1 MRHSRSFKKKNIDLE
16 NDNDNEKER
25 YFELSE
31 DDLRELSLLNS
42 ALISIY
48 LFIMSDIIFYDST
61 INAIENIV
69 NKKDNQRIIAEVEA
83 IESGYLELISKLILI
98 NVDISRYNHLYKKF
112 INGKKEDLLKPELD
126 ITIGDGFQVLTYFF
140 IVIGFVGTYK
150 VNKIKNISIDA
161 SKELVLLLSQ
171 LDAINIRFYADY
183 LAYISI
189 LESIQLV
196 CNKYQKDKNIKV
208 NPDIPAIQSAI
219 CYFLS
224 RVILANV
231 AFTRYDELYKKYGK
245 TQYRDL
251 LQPNVAINVGNVF
264 GVIGCIYILL
274 GLMERYERNI
284 NGPIFGI

>member
-1 MRHSRSFKKKNIDLE
+1 MRHSRSFKKSNIDLE
-16 NDNDNEKER
+16 DDNGKER

-31 DDLRELSLLNS
+31 DDLRELSLLNN

-48 LFIMSDIIFYDST
+48 LFVISDIIFYDST
-61 INAIENIV
+61 INAIGNIV
-69 NKKDNQRIIAEVEA
+69 NKNDNQRIIAEVEA

-112 INGKKEDLLKPELD
+112 INGKKEDLLKPEID
-126 ITIGDGFQVLTYFF
+126 ITIGDGFQILTYFF

-150 VNKIKNISIDA
+150 VNKIKNISIDD
-161 SKELVLLLSQ
+161 SKELSLLLSQ
-171 LDAINIRFYADY
+171 LDGINIRFYADY

-196 CNKYQKDKNIKV
+196 YNKYQKNKNIKV

-231 AFTRYDELYKKYGK
+231 AFTRYDELYKKYGE
-245 TQYRDL
+245 TQYKGL
-251 LQPNVAINVGNVF
+251 LQPNASINVGNIF

-274 GLMERYERNI
+274 GFMERYERNI
-284 NGPIFGI
+284 NGPVFGI

>member
-16 NDNDNEKER
+16 DDNEKER

-31 DDLRELSLLNS
+31 DDLRELSLLNN

-48 LFIMSDIIFYDST
+48 LFVISDIIFYDSI
-61 INAIENIV
+61 INAIGNIV
-69 NKKDNQRIIAEVEA
+69 NKNDNQRIIAEVEA

-112 INGKKEDLLKPELD
+112 INGKKEDLLKPEID
-126 ITIGDGFQVLTYFF
+126 ITIGDGFQILTYFF

-150 VNKIKNISIDA
+150 VNKIKNISIDD
-161 SKELVLLLSQ
+161 SKELSLLLSQ
-171 LDAINIRFYADY
+171 LDGINIRFYADY

-189 LESIQLV
+189 LESMQLV
-196 CNKYQKDKNIKV
+196 YNKYQKEKNIRV

-224 RVILANV
+224 RLILANV

-251 LQPNVAINVGNVF
+251 LQPNVSINVGNVF
-264 GVIGCIYILL
+264 GIIGCIYILL
-274 GLMERYERNI
+274 GFIERYERNI
-284 NGPIFGI
+284 NGPVFGI

>member
-16 NDNDNEKER
+16 DDNEKER

-31 DDLRELSLLNS
+31 DDLRELSLLNN

-48 LFIMSDIIFYDST
+48 LFVISDIIFYDST
-61 INAIENIV
+61 INAIGNIV
-69 NKKDNQRIIAEVEA
+69 NKNDNQRIIAEVEA

-112 INGKKEDLLKPELD
+112 INGKKEDLLKPEID
-126 ITIGDGFQVLTYFF
+126 ITIGDGFQILTYFF

-150 VNKIKNISIDA
+150 VNKIKNISIDD
-161 SKELVLLLSQ
+161 SKELSLLLSQ
-171 LDAINIRFYADY
+171 LDGINIRFYADY

-189 LESIQLV
+189 LESMQLV
-196 CNKYQKDKNIKV
+196 YNKYQKEKNIRV

-224 RVILANV
+224 RLILANV

-251 LQPNVAINVGNVF
+251 LQPNLSINVGNVF
-264 GVIGCIYILL
+264 GIIGCIYILL
-274 GLMERYERNI
+274 GFIERYERNI
-284 NGPIFGI
+284 NGPVFGI

>member
-1 MRHSRSFKKKNIDLE
+1 MRHSRSFKKNNIDVE
-16 NDNDNEKER
+16 DDNEKER

-31 DDLRELSLLNS
+31 DDLRELSLLNN

-48 LFIMSDIIFYDST
+48 LFVISDIIFYDST
-61 INAIENIV
+61 INAIGNIV
-69 NKKDNQRIIAEVEA
+69 NKNDNQRIIAEVEA

-112 INGKKEDLLKPELD
+112 INGKKEDLLKPEID
-126 ITIGDGFQVLTYFF
+126 ITIGDGFQILTYFF

-150 VNKIKNISIDA
+150 VNKIKNISIDY
-161 SKELVLLLSQ
+161 SKELSLLLSQ
-171 LDAINIRFYADY
+171 LDGINIRFYADY

-189 LESIQLV
+189 LESMQLV
-196 CNKYQKDKNIKV
+196 YNKYQKDKNIRV

-224 RVILANV
+224 RLILANV

-251 LQPNVAINVGNVF
+251 LQPNLSINVGNVF
-264 GVIGCIYILL
+264 GIIGCIYILL
-274 GLMERYERNI
+274 GFIERYERNI
-284 NGPIFGI
+284 NGPVFGI

>member
-1 MRHSRSFKKKNIDLE
+1 MRHSRSFKKNNIDVE
-16 NDNDNEKER
+16 DDNEKER

-31 DDLRELSLLNS
+31 DDLRELSLLNN

-48 LFIMSDIIFYDST
+48 LFVISDIIFYDST
-61 INAIENIV
+61 INAIGNIV
-69 NKKDNQRIIAEVEA
+69 NKNDNQRIIAEVEA

-112 INGKKEDLLKPELD
+112 INGKKEDLLKPEID
-126 ITIGDGFQVLTYFF
+126 ITIGDGFQILTYFF

-150 VNKIKNISIDA
+150 VNKIKNISIDD
-161 SKELVLLLSQ
+161 SKELSLLLSQ
-171 LDAINIRFYADY
+171 LDGINIRFYADY

-189 LESIQLV
+189 LESMQLV
-196 CNKYQKDKNIKV
+196 YNKYQKDKNIRV

-224 RVILANV
+224 RLILANV

-251 LQPNVAINVGNVF
+251 LQPNVSINVGNVF

-274 GLMERYERNI
+274 GFIERYERNI
-284 NGPIFGI
+284 NGPVFGI

>member
-16 NDNDNEKER
+16 DDNEKER

-31 DDLRELSLLNS
+31 DDLRELSLLNN

-48 LFIMSDIIFYDST
+48 LFVISDIIFYDST
-61 INAIENIV
+61 INAIGNIV
-69 NKKDNQRIIAEVEA
+69 NKNDNQRIIAEVEA

-112 INGKKEDLLKPELD
+112 INGKKEDLLKPEID
-126 ITIGDGFQVLTYFF
+126 ITIGDGFQILTYFF
-140 IVIGFVGTYK
+140 IVI
-150 VNKIKNISIDA
+150 
-161 SKELVLLLSQ
+161 SQ
-171 LDAINIRFYADY
+171 LDGINIRFYADY

-189 LESIQLV
+189 LESMQLV
-196 CNKYQKDKNIKV
+196 YNKYQKEKNIRV

-224 RVILANV
+224 RLILANV

-251 LQPNVAINVGNVF
+251 LQPNVSINVGNVF

-274 GLMERYERNI
+274 GFIERYERNI
-284 NGPIFGI
+284 NGPVFGI

>member
-1 MRHSRSFKKKNIDLE
+1 MED
-16 NDNDNEKER
+16 DNEKER

-31 DDLRELSLLNS
+31 DDLRELSLLNN

-48 LFIMSDIIFYDST
+48 LFVISDIIFYDST
-61 INAIENIV
+61 INAIGNIV
-69 NKKDNQRIIAEVEA
+69 NKNDNQRIIAEVEA

-112 INGKKEDLLKPELD
+112 INGKKEDLLKPEID
-126 ITIGDGFQVLTYFF
+126 ITIGDGFQILTYFF

-150 VNKIKNISIDA
+150 VNKIKNISIDD
-161 SKELVLLLSQ
+161 SKELSLLLLQ
-171 LDAINIRFYADY
+171 LDGINIRFYADY

-189 LESIQLV
+189 LESMQLV
-196 CNKYQKDKNIKV
+196 YNKYKKEKNIRV

-224 RVILANV
+224 RLILANV

-245 TQYRDL
+245 TQYKDL
-251 LQPNVAINVGNVF
+251 LQPNVSINVGNVF

-274 GLMERYERNI
+274 GFIERYERNI
-284 NGPIFGI
+284 NGPVFGI

>member
-1 MRHSRSFKKKNIDLE
+1 MRHSRSFKKNNIDVE
-16 NDNDNEKER
+16 DDNEKER

-31 DDLRELSLLNS
+31 DDLIELSLLNN

-48 LFIMSDIIFYDST
+48 LFVISDIIFYDST
-61 INAIENIV
+61 INAIGNIV
-69 NKKDNQRIIAEVEA
+69 NKNDNQRIIAEVEA

-112 INGKKEDLLKPELD
+112 INGKKEDLLKPEID
-126 ITIGDGFQVLTYFF
+126 ITIGDGFQILTYFF

-150 VNKIKNISIDA
+150 VNKIKNISIDD
-161 SKELVLLLSQ
+161 SKELSLLLSQ
-171 LDAINIRFYADY
+171 LDGINIRFYADY

-189 LESIQLV
+189 LESMQLV
-196 CNKYQKDKNIKV
+196 YNKYQKDKNIRV

-224 RVILANV
+224 RLILANV

-251 LQPNVAINVGNVF
+251 LQPNLSINVGNVF
-264 GVIGCIYILL
+264 GIIGCIYILL
-274 GLMERYERNI
+274 GFIERYERNI
-284 NGPIFGI
+284 NGPVFGI

>member
-1 MRHSRSFKKKNIDLE
+1 MRHSRSFKKNNIDVE
-16 NDNDNEKER
+16 DDNEKER

-31 DDLRELSLLNS
+31 DDLRELSLLNN

-48 LFIMSDIIFYDST
+48 LFVISDIIFYDST
-61 INAIENIV
+61 INAIGNIV
-69 NKKDNQRIIAEVEA
+69 NKNDNQRIIAEVEA

-112 INGKKEDLLKPELD
+112 INGKKEDLLKPEID
-126 ITIGDGFQVLTYFF
+126 ITIGDGFQILTYFF

-150 VNKIKNISIDA
+150 VNKIKNISIDD
-161 SKELVLLLSQ
+161 SKELSLLLSQ
-171 LDAINIRFYADY
+171 LDGINIRFYADY
-183 LAYISI
+183 LAYISL
-189 LESIQLV
+189 LESMQLV
-196 CNKYQKDKNIKV
+196 YNKYQKDKNIRV

-224 RVILANV
+224 RLILANV

-251 LQPNVAINVGNVF
+251 LQPNLSINVGNVF
-264 GVIGCIYILL
+264 GIIGCIYILL
-274 GLMERYERNI
+274 GFIERYERNI
-284 NGPIFGI
+284 NGPVFGI

>member
-1 MRHSRSFKKKNIDLE
+1 MRHSRSFKKNNIDLE
-16 NDNDNEKER
+16 DDNEKER

-31 DDLRELSLLNS
+31 DDLRELSLLNN

-48 LFIMSDIIFYDST
+48 LFVISDIIFYNST
-61 INAIENIV
+61 INAIGNIV
-69 NKKDNQRIIAEVEA
+69 NKNDNQRIIAEVEA

-112 INGKKEDLLKPELD
+112 IKGKKEDLLKPEID
-126 ITIGDGFQVLTYFF
+126 ITIGDGFQILTYFF

-150 VNKIKNISIDA
+150 VSKIKNIFIDN
-161 SKELVLLLSQ
+161 SKELSLLLSQ
-171 LDAINIRFYADY
+171 LDGINIRFYADY

-189 LESIQLV
+189 LESMQLV
-196 CNKYQKDKNIKV
+196 YNKYQKEKNIRV

-224 RVILANV
+224 RLILANV

-251 LQPNVAINVGNVF
+251 LQPNVSINVGNIF

-274 GLMERYERNI
+274 GFIERYERNI
-284 NGPIFGI
+284 NGPVFGI

>member
-1 MRHSRSFKKKNIDLE
+1 MRHSRQFKKKNIDLE
-16 NDNDNEKER
+16 DDNEKER

-31 DDLRELSLLNS
+31 DDVRELSLLNS
-42 ALISIY
+42 ALTSIY
-48 LFIMSDIIFYDST
+48 LFIMSDIIFYEST

-69 NKKDNQRIIAEVEA
+69 NKNDNQRIIAEVEA

-98 NVDISRYNHLYKKF
+98 NVDISRYNDLYKKF
-112 INGKKEDLLKPELD
+112 INGKKEDLLKPEID
-126 ITIGDGFQVLTYFF
+126 ITIGDGFQILTYFF

-150 VNKIKNISIDA
+150 VNQIKNISIDD
-161 SKELVLLLSQ
+161 SKELVLLISQ
-171 LDAINIRFYADY
+171 LDGIYIRFYADY

-189 LESIQLV
+189 LESIKIV
-196 CNKYQKDKNIKV
+196 YNKYQKDKNIRV
-208 NPDIPAIQSAI
+208 NPDIHAIQSAI

-224 RVILANV
+224 RLILANV

-251 LQPNVAINVGNVF
+251 LQPNVSINVGNVF

-274 GLMERYERNI
+274 GFIERYERNI
-284 NGPIFGI
+284 NGPVFGI

>member
-1 MRHSRSFKKKNIDLE
+1 MRHSRSFKKNNIDVE
-16 NDNDNEKER
+16 DDNEKER

-31 DDLRELSLLNS
+31 DDLRELSLLNN

-48 LFIMSDIIFYDST
+48 LFVISDIIFYDST
-61 INAIENIV
+61 INAIGNIV
-69 NKKDNQRIIAEVEA
+69 NKNDNQRIIAEVEA

-112 INGKKEDLLKPELD
+112 INGKKEDLLKPEID
-126 ITIGDGFQVLTYFF
+126 ITIGDGFQILTYFF

-150 VNKIKNISIDA
+150 VNKIKNISIDD
-161 SKELVLLLSQ
+161 SKELSLLLSQ
-171 LDAINIRFYADY
+171 LDGINIRFYADY

-189 LESIQLV
+189 LESMQLV
-196 CNKYQKDKNIKV
+196 YNKYQKDKNIRV

-224 RVILANV
+224 RLILANV

-251 LQPNVAINVGNVF
+251 LQPNLSINVGNVF
-264 GVIGCIYILL
+264 GIIGCIYILL
-274 GLMERYERNI
+274 GFIERYERNI
-284 NGPIFGI
+284 NGPVFGI